1 MPIHQM
7 LLPSLVVALLWCSCG
22 PGQGGAPQPS
32 AWQLHFRAGEEA
44 QEQGNY
50 LKAQHSFE
58 DARSE
63 LADPADS
70 RLVPTLQRLAGL
82 HALQGRLAPAESL
95 YTQALA
101 LAQHL
106 LPRPYRELIA
116 LETQTADF
124 YLDQKNYPKAE
135 ALYTQALAHL
145 EDQADPRPPQLAG
158 LLNRLAELH
167 LAQGHHGLA
176 DSLGKRAMACKL
188 GAQGYEYYLQG
199 KYAQAETFYRR
210 ALAIH
215 EKALGDHPE
224 LARACRDLGLLYQAT
239 GDLTQAETYYRR
251 ALAIHEKAL
260 GDHPELARTL
270 DNLALLLKKSKRDE
284 EAQAAEDRA
293 RQLRQTT
300 PIPVQESR

>member
-7 LLPSLVVALLWCSCG
+7 LLPSLLVALLWCSCG

-32 AWQLHFRAGEEA
+32 PWQLHFRAGEEA
-44 QEQGNY
+44 LQQGDY

-58 DARSE
+58 AARGE
-63 LADPADS
+63 LADAADS

-167 LAQGHHGLA
+167 LAQGHHSLA

-199 KYAQAETFYRR
+199 KYAQAETF
-210 ALAIH
+210 
-215 EKALGDHPE
+215 
-224 LARACRDLGLLYQAT
+224 
-239 GDLTQAETYYRR
+239 YRR